1 MRGPTKLN
9 GRMTEKRKHVEQ
21 FRDLT
26 WFIEL
31 LKQGFE
37 HLAQVR
43 GYSDDQFR
51 KLECALVQLEPMPDE
66 LDDLLVNL
74 GVLREED

>member
-1 MRGPTKLN
+1 
-9 GRMTEKRKHVEQ
+9 MTERQKHVEQ

-31 LKQGFE
+31 LTLGFE
-37 HLAQVR
+37 QLAHIR

-51 KLECALVQLEPMPDE
+51 KLETALNQLEPVADE

-74 GVLREED
+74 GVLPE